1 MTTITPLKLIFAG
14 AGEFGLPTLRAL
26 AEGGYEIVQVVSQP
40 DRPAGRGRKLTPTA
54 IAQFAIERSLPL
66 LRTANINDEKL
77 PPADVMV
84 VIAFGQK
91 IADHI
96 VHHPRLGSVNLHAS
110 RLPRFRGAA
119 PIHAAILA
127 GEKTTGNSII
137 RLTQKMDAGDVLAM
151 SELPIGELE
160 TTGELHDRLAAG
172 GVPLMLKVLD
182 DLANGQATETPQ
194 DHSHA
199 TLARKLSRDSAKIDW
214 THTAEEIARQ
224 IRAMHPWPAC
234 HVRIID
240 SDTNRE
246 LARATLVRA
255 RPTAAKGESRV
266 GHIEWSGAITAGTG
280 AVEVVELQ
288 PEGGRV
294 MSLVD
299 FRNGHPWKPGMRIES
314 A

>member
-1 MTTITPLKLIFAG
+1 MTTPTPLKLIFAG

-26 AEGGYEIVQVVSQP
+26 AESGHEIVQVVSQP
-40 DRPAGRGRKLTPTA
+40 DRAAGRGRKLTPTA
-54 IAQFAIERSLPL
+54 IAQFALDHNLPL
-66 LRTANINDEKL
+66 LRTANLNDEKL
-77 PPADVMV
+77 PSADVMV

-96 VHHPRLGSVNLHAS
+96 VNHPRLGSINLHAS

-127 GEKTTGNSII
+127 GERTTGNSII
-137 RLTQKMDAGDVLAM
+137 RLAQKMDAGDVLAM
-151 SELPIGELE
+151 SEVPIGELE
-160 TTGELHDRLAAG
+160 TTGELHDRLAADG
-172 GVPLMLKVLD
+172 APLMLKVLD
-182 DLANGQATETPQ
+182 ELAHGRATETPQ
-194 DHSHA
+194 DHSQA
-199 TLARKLSRDSAKIDW
+199 TLARKLSRDSTKIGW
-214 THTAEEIARQ
+214 THPADDIARQ

-240 SDTNRE
+240 GNTDQD

-255 RPTAAKGESRV
+255 RSTAPKGESRI
-266 GHIEWSGAITAGTG
+266 GHIEWTGAITAGSG
-280 AVEVVELQ
+280 AVEIVELQ

-294 MSLVD
+294 MPLVD

>member
-1 MTTITPLKLIFAG
+1 MSGVTRLKLIFAG

-26 AEGGYEIVQVVSQP
+26 AESGHEIVQVVSQP
-40 DRPAGRGRKLTPTA
+40 DRPAGRGRKLTPSA
-54 IAQFAIERSLPL
+54 ITQFALDRNLPL
-66 LRTANINDEKL
+66 LRTANINEEKL

-84 VIAFGQK
+84 VVAFGQK

-96 VHHPRLGSVNLHAS
+96 VNQPRLGSVNLHAS
-110 RLPRFRGAA
+110 RLPKFRGAA
-119 PIHAAILA
+119 PIHAAILS

-137 RLTQKMDAGDVLAM
+137 RLAQKMDAGDVLAM

-160 TTGELHDRLAAG
+160 TTGELHDRLAADG
-172 GVPLMLKVLD
+172 APLMLKVLE
-182 DLANGQATETPQ
+182 DLAADRAAEAPQ
-194 DHSHA
+194 DHSRA

-214 THTAEEIARQ
+214 SRPADEIARQ

-240 SDTNRE
+240 ADTNQD

-255 RPTAAKGESRV
+255 RATAATGESRV
-266 GHIEWSGAITAGTG
+266 GHIEWSGAITSGTG
-280 AVEVVELQ
+280 AVEIAELQ
-288 PEGGRV
+288 PEGGKI
-294 MSLVD
+294 MPLLA

-314 A
+314 V